1 MDCPIVAAIRPH
13 GKARYELEFVDS
25 NFVLSFHGRE
35 NFESQLNRALKN
47 DKLLFCN
54 KQKSQEL
61 FRVLGLQLSEGVNN
75 LSFDT
80 IIRQSRNIVNNF
92 SEKKEEESIDH
103 EPTFA
108 EQVDMVLSGSAS
120 RFKDLKVCQTPEILL
135 RVGCEQL
142 PMLYAKSHLHEAIK
156 TKNAHTHAHG
166 LTVEQIKAMPD
177 FLKSPVMVFDSLTRN
192 DSIVVVT
199 PEYDPDHNPVI
210 ISVRPNGHGK
220 HDRDDTASNFVTGMY
235 GKDNFVNFLNRTIE
249 QKKLLYAHKEKSQ
262 ELFRVLGLQSSKGVN
277 NLSFDT
283 IIHQSRNIVKSFS
296 DNSQNAKIAV
306 EEYGVDKETN
316 KRLYNIREI
325 ETKTAKDIGF
335 TNDSL
340 RHSFLNGSTTSI
352 SELFKLVKTFDKG
365 FYLNKRGNAE
375 REELSAEETQS
386 KTETAEYIDHI
397 NDDGQVSMF
406 GNGEIAEANRAQK
419 QKED

>member
-1 MDCPIVAAIRPH
+1 MLTKVVKHLDNEQNNTEKEIEQEQENEQGYFKI
-13 GKARYELEFVDS
+13 KKFYFVM
-25 NFVLSFHGRE
+25 
-35 NFESQLNRALKN
+35 
-47 DKLLFCN
+47 LLFVVVIAAAGITTIAF
-54 KQKSQEL
+54 SFGDEPA
-61 FRVLGLQLSEGVNN
+61 VTVNN
-75 LSFDT
+75 QRDEFNKLYTAYDTLMDSYYKDLSSDDL
-80 IIRQSRNIVNNF
+80 VNGAIDGMFTALDDPYSDYMN
-92 SEKKEEESIDH
+92 EEEAASFQQSISSSF
-103 EPTFA
+103 EGIGA
-108 EQVDMVLSGSAS
+108 EIQ
-120 RFKDLKVCQTPEILL
+120 
-135 RVGCEQL
+135 QL
-142 PMLYAKSHLHEAIK
+142 
-156 TKNAHTHAHG
+156 
-166 LTVEQIKAMPD
+166 
-177 FLKSPVMVFDSLTRN
+177 N